1 MISAHDNAD
10 FTFLNGV
17 DQTVLGRHPARPEA
31 AEIVFERLWFSQAI
45 EGFALNGFDQQ
56 VDSLEPGPVVLLE
69 PLIVFPTFG
78 SEFDLH
84 SSISGRVL
92 VFPARRLPIDLIRR
106 SALAGDRSR

>member
-17 DQTVLGRHPARPEA
+17 DQPVLGRNPARPET

-69 PLIVFPTFG
+69 PQIVFPTFR
-78 SEFDLH
+78 SELNIH
-84 SSISGRVL
+84 SSMSCLVL
-92 VFPARRLPIDLIRR
+92 VFPARRLPIDLISR
-106 SALAGDRSR
+106 SALAGERSR